1 MALPILVLAT
11 GNPGKAKEVQ
21 ALLQGVQVKTLAD
34 FPAIE
39 MPPEDKPDFA
49 GNAQVKAEY
58 VAGVLHCAVL
68 ADDSG
73 LVVDAL
79 GGAPG
84 VHSAR
89 YAPGTDAD
97 RYRKLL
103 AVLESVPDAERTA
116 RFCCAMAFAVPGQST
131 QVVQG
136 ACEGTI
142 GRSESGQGGFGYDP
156 IFVVGPAGRT
166 MAELS
171 SAEKNVISH
180 RGAALR
186 GMAEFLAGHFS
197 LEITATKGHL
207 PPPAANT

>member
-1 MALPILVLAT
+1 MPIPVLVLAT

-21 ALLQGVQVKTLAD
+21 ALLQTVQVKTLAD
-34 FPAIE
+34 FPKIE

-49 GNAQVKAEY
+49 GNAQVKAEH
-58 VAGVLHCAVL
+58 VAGVLNCAVL

-79 GGAPG
+79 DGAPG
-84 VHSAR
+84 VYSAR

-103 AVLESVPDAERTA
+103 VALESVPDNLRTA
-116 RFCCAMAFAVPGQST
+116 RFCCAMAFAVPGKPT
-131 QVVQG
+131 QVTEG

-142 GRSESGQGGFGYDP
+142 ARSDRGQGGFGYDP
-156 IFVVGPAGRT
+156 VFVVGPEGRS

-171 SAEKNVISH
+171 SAEKNAISH
-180 RGAALR
+180 RGAALK
-186 GMAEFLAGHFS
+186 GMADRLAGHFS
-197 LEITATKGHL
+197 LEIVAVKVDGA
-207 PPPAANT
+207 PPAADK